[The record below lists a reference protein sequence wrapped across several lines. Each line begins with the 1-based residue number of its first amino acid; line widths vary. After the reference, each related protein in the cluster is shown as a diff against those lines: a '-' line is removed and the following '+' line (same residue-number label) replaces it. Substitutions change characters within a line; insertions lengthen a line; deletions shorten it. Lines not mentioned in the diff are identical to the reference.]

1 MTASLPEGTRF
12 IGPEPGA
19 TATWLPGD
27 APVLRDITACVA
39 CGLCLPE
46 CPTFRLTGDETA
58 SPRGR
63 IAAMRAVAEGRATV
77 DATFRRFMDLCL
89 GCRACEAICPS
100 HVPFGR
106 LIDPAKD
113 QAGRQRPVP
122 QRLIRHLALDVGLAH
137 GWLITAATAAM
148 PLVRPFLPG
157 RLRRLTP
164 RVQLRE
170 LARSLPRVTDPAGP
184 SRGTVAI
191 LAGCIQ
197 DRWFRPVNRATIS
210 VLSRNGWRVVVSSA
224 ECCGALT
231 AHYGR
236 LAAARRMARQTATR
250 FDILQANWIVVNSAG
265 CSAFMKEYG
274 DLVDRADVANRV
286 RDLMEFL
293 VEQGFEP
300 PRRAPVAAVAL
311 HDPCHLLHA
320 QGIREAPRTVLR
332 SIPGLEIH
340 EIPESAR
347 CCGSAG
353 LYNIFEPTYADALMS
368 EKAAN
373 IASTGCT
380 TVVAA
385 NPGCAVQIAAGL
397 AQRGYE
403 AEVLHPAELLERAY
417 SIES

>member
-1 MTASLPEGTRF
+1 MTAALPEGTRF

-19 TATWLPGD
+19 VAAWLPGD

-39 CGLCLPE
+39 CGLCLPH

-77 DATFRRFMDLCL
+77 DATFTRFMDLCL
-89 GCRACEAICPS
+89 GCRACEAVCPS
-100 HVPFGR
+100 HVPYGR
-106 LIDPAKD
+106 LIEQAKD
-113 QAGRQRPVP
+113 QAARRRPVP
-122 QRLIRHLALDVGLAH
+122 QRLIRYVALDLALAH
-137 GWLITAATAAM
+137 GWMVTAATAAL
-148 PLVRPFLPG
+148 PLVRPFLPE

-164 RVQLRE
+164 RVPLRE
-170 LARSLPRVTDPAGP
+170 LARSLPHVTEPEGS

-210 VLSRNGWRVVVSSA
+210 ILSRNGWRVVVPPT

-236 LAAARRMARQTATR
+236 LAAARRMARQTAAR
-250 FDILQANWIVVNSAG
+250 FAVLEADWIVVNSAG

-274 DLVDRADVANRV
+274 ELIDRVDVADRV

-293 VEQGFEP
+293 AEQGFEP
-300 PRRAPVAAVAL
+300 PRRAPVGAVAL

-320 QGIREAPRTVLR
+320 QRIREAPRTVLR
-332 SIPGLEIH
+332 SIPGLEVRD
-340 EIPESAR
+340 IPEGAR

-353 LYNIFEPTYADALMS
+353 LYNIFEPAYADALMT

-373 IASTGCT
+373 IASTGCA

-397 AQRGYE
+397 AQRGYD

-417 SIES
+417 SAGS